1 VTPTPGIDAVLA
13 LAREDIRALDPY
25 KNASWEPGFI
35 RLHANESP
43 WPPALDGAR
52 DVAEGGVV
60 EGEDV
65 AGDSVTGDADALHR
79 YPQPQPPELLAAL
92 AAAWGVAPEQVLVGR
107 GSDEAIDLLTRAF
120 CAARIDTVIVCPPT
134 FGMYAVAARIQG
146 AAVRRVPLV
155 ASRGYALDVA
165 GVCAAI
171 EAGAKLVWLCTPNN
185 PTGTPLAP
193 ADIEAVLEAAAGR
206 ALVVIDEAYAEF
218 TDGPS
223 WTRETARRPGLATL
237 RTLSKAHAL
246 AGARM
251 GAVVA
256 APEVIALLRRIVP
269 PYAVPGPTLR
279 ASMAAMRPAAL
290 AVTAGRIALLRS
302 ERERLAA
309 RLHALP
315 AVAKV
320 WPSAANFLLV
330 EFQDAADALARL
342 RAAGVLV
349 RDFRGYDGLGQAL
362 RLTIGSPEQNDRML
376 EVLS

>member
-1 VTPTPGIDAVLA
+1 MTATPGIDAVLA

-43 WPPALDGAR
+43 WPPALDVAR
-52 DVAEGGVV
+52 DDTGGDGVRDDAAIDVV
-60 EGEDV
+60 
-65 AGDSVTGDADALHR
+65 SGDADALHR
-79 YPQPQPPELLAAL
+79 YPQPQPPELLSAL

-120 CAARIDTVIVCPPT
+120 CDARIDTVIVCPPT

-146 AAVRRVPLV
+146 AAVRRVPLD
-155 ASRGYALDVA
+155 ASRGFALDVA
-165 GVCAAI
+165 GLRAAI
-171 EAGAKLVWLCTPNN
+171 DAGAKLVWLCTPNN
-185 PTGTPLAP
+185 PTGSVLAP

-223 WTRETARRPGLATL
+223 WTRRIVRWPGLATL

-279 ASMAAMRPAAL
+279 ASLGAMRPAAL
-290 AVTAGRIALLRS
+290 TVTARRIALLRS
-302 ERERLAA
+302 ERERLSVRLRALSSVA
-309 RLHALP
+309 R
-315 AVAKV
+315 V

-330 EFQDAADALARL
+330 EFQDAADALERL

-349 RDFRGYDGLGQAL
+349 RDFRGYDGLAQAL
-362 RLTIGSPEQNDRML
+362 RLTVGSPDQNDRML